1 MKTNKLISILALSVL
16 GTTIMGPTVL
26 ATTEYPS
33 ATEGLS
39 SVEAEIIM
47 EDNPIIPPV
56 DPQEPIP
63 PIAPG
68 EVNPDR
74 GDGLSIRYVSGLD
87 FGNTEFSSDRQQ
99 LTAKPDSGIN
109 SEAEEVTFGN
119 MVAIEDIRG
128 TRDGWTLTVQQTDEF
143 INGATI
149 TMNPFVVDNEFGVT
163 PSNGSLEINTVAQNF
178 ASASNSGPGM
188 AGITSIGMGDVTL
201 DIPENTGVGRYDT
214 TLTWT
219 LISGPE

>member
-1 MKTNKLISILALSVL
+1 MRTNKLISILALSLL
-16 GTTIMGPTVL
+16 GTTMIGPTVL

-33 ATEGLS
+33 ATEGIS
-39 SVEAEIIM
+39 SVEAEITM

-56 DPQEPIP
+56 DPEEPIP
-63 PIAPG
+63 PIDPD

-87 FGNTEFSSDRQQ
+87 FESTEFSTERQL
-99 LTAKPDSGIN
+99 LTAKTDSGVD
-109 SEAEEVTFGN
+109 SEGGTVEFGN

-149 TMNPFVVDNEFGVT
+149 SMNPYVVQNEFGVT
-163 PSNGSLEINTVAQNF
+163 TSNGSLEINNVAQNF

-201 DIPENTGVGRYDT
+201 DVPENTGVGRYDT
-214 TLTWT
+214 TLNWT
-219 LISGPE
+219 LISGPV